1 MWRINKIEVLN
12 IGPFDQFNFEIP
24 IGRTTMIVGKNND
37 QVDQFSNG
45 SGKSFLLECF
55 SLGLLGDSLKKV
67 RDIYMIRDDQEEGF
81 IKIFMENK
89 FLKKKMII
97 ERIFHRKKGSSL
109 KIKINEEDQ
118 ADKFPTIPE
127 GNKFIFKQIG
137 LSREDFLSY
146 YLISKKRYVSFYSSS
161 DTAKKELINR
171 FSGADLI
178 IGVEEGV
185 EKKIKE
191 LEDEKKIFND
201 EIIKIDAQSELLEED
216 LEKEKQRDLEKE
228 KQDRVKEIEKK
239 IKEEEEERLL
249 IGNNK
254 SQTKTKIQ
262 LLKKTVEAEQKLLD
276 LVDDVDN
283 SKKIKEYEKLVN
295 DAKKIIREKEES
307 VEVKRKDKK
316 PWGEFL
322 NDLEKIL
329 AEKIECPRCHYEFL
343 LSDEKISIEEAKKQK
358 PDVELEIQ
366 KIEKSVAKV
375 ELEIEEKELQ
385 KKKKNSEIQLLE
397 KEQEELEEKRIIHK
411 EKIRKT
417 NEEVEIQENIITRN
431 ENKIKAHDLQILD
444 YKESIKKI
452 KKSKEVTKEK
462 EILEKLDMS
471 KELREGIEEEIKKID
486 EKIYEEGQWT
496 YNFKKFNSFLANKA
510 IKSIEGF
517 TNMNLEGSKSDL
529 RIRLEGFKI
538 LANKQIREKI
548 TALALREGSEEPIEK
563 LSEGELA
570 RIEINTVVAMQDI
583 INATSET
590 GGLDFLFVDEILGS
604 MDEGIEFT
612 LRSLDNLSRTIGI
625 ITHVNSGV
633 TTFPNLI
640 IVEKTK
646 KISTVTTS
654 I

>member
-417 NEEVEIQENIITRN
+417 NEEVAIQENIITRN

-570 RIEINTVVAMQDI
+570 
-583 INATSET
+583 
-590 GGLDFLFVDEILGS
+590 
-604 MDEGIEFT
+604 
-612 LRSLDNLSRTIGI
+612 
-625 ITHVNSGV
+625 
-633 TTFPNLI
+633 
-640 IVEKTK
+640 
-646 KISTVTTS
+646 
-654 I
+654 

>member
-417 NEEVEIQENIITRN
+417 NEEVEIQENIVIRN